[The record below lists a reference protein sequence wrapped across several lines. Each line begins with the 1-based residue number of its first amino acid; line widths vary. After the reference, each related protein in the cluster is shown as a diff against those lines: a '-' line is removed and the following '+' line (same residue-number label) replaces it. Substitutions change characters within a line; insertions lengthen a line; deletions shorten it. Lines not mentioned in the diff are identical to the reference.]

1 MAVKLF
7 SFGKKK
13 KKKKSGRVMLGDGL
27 QKSHI
32 FSLVGSVTHFTQSN
46 LSVFWGLAHNTI
58 LNKLISVSENT

>member
-7 SFGKKK
+7 SFG

-27 QKSHI
+27 QKSHM

-58 LNKLISVSENT
+58 LNKLIRVSENT

>member
-1 MAVKLF
+1 
-7 SFGKKK
+7 
-13 KKKKSGRVMLGDGL
+13 MLGDGL